1 MENKKY
7 FAFISYSHKDSEM
20 AKWLQHELEYYE
32 LPAAL
37 FEKRKDLRKEDLPK
51 SFRPV
56 FRDEDELAGGELKPQ
71 IIEALADSEYLI
83 VVCSP
88 NAVASD
94 YVDSEIQ
101 EFIKQSE
108 DNKKKIFPFI
118 IEGKPHQDENNKK
131 KECFP
136 ETLRKLS
143 EDKTASVELI
153 AGDINVHETGKGHAF
168 VKIVAGMLREK
179 TIKFADLWDRY
190 EFEKVKNER
199 IEREKKEKLQIA
211 QSRFVAE
218 KAEKLVD
225 EGDSYLARLLA
236 LEVLPKNIENP
247 ERPLTIEAELL
258 IRKSLE
264 KENAVLTGNSHYSA
278 IASVYNNDG
287 SRIYSIGTDGYM
299 CVWDATNGSL
309 LHRLFT
315 CKGDGHSL
323 CLSPDSTTVVTA
335 TGNCILMWN
344 ADTLKQQG
352 KPLIH
357 PSYVLQVVYSSN
369 GEYIYCTQPNG
380 SIMIWDKNGV
390 FVSEFK
396 DNDNIDFKSIE
407 WMNVNKDNRLFTS
420 TRESL
425 NFWDIND
432 GKIKYAG
439 NIMLPIGR
447 SHAMKFSSDGK
458 YMVAS
463 INKDVYIWDACSY
476 NDKTHTYSLTK
487 EKPLHHKGDV
497 LAIDISPDNRH
508 IVVGADN
515 YLYIWTCVF
524 HNNYY
529 LSEWKETKIMEF
541 DALIDHIC
549 YHKEK
554 NILVVSFSNS
564 DVKIIDFST
573 KCCHALPI
581 AANSMDFSLDGKFF
595 AVVSRYNYT
604 PIIYNAKNY
613 KRVFQAQTVVESIF
627 KEIDSENRVI
637 TFHENGDALLT
648 MSDTINKWKVEN
660 VSYVKTPQEL
670 IGNYDCCY
678 RTISRNGKRAIFS
691 FRSGKTL
698 LINADDNSLITLLKI
713 DTTRTKYPYPVASFS
728 HDSKYIATT
737 SKNGDAKIWDALT
750 GEMLCELPPVL
761 TPYWGNSI
769 EFSKDGTSI
778 ISANQNK
785 NAIIWK
791 WDAETNHAAFFSILE
806 GHNEK
811 VTHASFNNDGR
822 LAVTASPNKIIIW
835 DVSSCT
841 IMKEIEHADEK
852 MFVCFS
858 PDSKRI
864 LSSNGES
871 LFVWDY
877 PSLQEIIDDT
887 WKHFENRKLTE
898 EERKQYY
905 LE

>member
-1 MENKKY
+1 
-7 FAFISYSHKDSEM
+7 M
-20 AKWLQHELEYYE
+20 A
-32 LPAAL
+32 
-37 FEKRKDLRKEDLPK
+37 
-51 SFRPV
+51 
-56 FRDEDELAGGELKPQ
+56 
-71 IIEALADSEYLI
+71 
-83 VVCSP
+83 
-88 NAVASD
+88 N
-94 YVDSEIQ
+94 
-101 EFIKQSE
+101 
-108 DNKKKIFPFI
+108 
-118 IEGKPHQDENNKK
+118 
-131 KECFP
+131 
-136 ETLRKLS
+136 
-143 EDKTASVELI
+143 
-153 AGDINVHETGKGHAF
+153 
-168 VKIVAGMLREK
+168 
-179 TIKFADLWDRY
+179 
-190 EFEKVKNER
+190 
-199 IEREKKEKLQIA
+199 
-211 QSRFVAE
+211 
-218 KAEKLVD
+218 
-225 EGDSYLARLLA
+225 
-236 LEVLPKNIENP
+236 
-247 ERPLTIEAELL
+247 
-258 IRKSLE
+258 
-264 KENAVLTGNSHYSA
+264 
-278 IASVYNNDG
+278 
-287 SRIYSIGTDGYM
+287 
-299 CVWDATNGSL
+299 
-309 LHRLFT
+309 
-315 CKGDGHSL
+315 
-323 CLSPDSTTVVTA
+323 
-335 TGNCILMWN
+335 
-344 ADTLKQQG
+344 
-352 KPLIH
+352 
-357 PSYVLQVVYSSN
+357 
-369 GEYIYCTQPNG
+369 
-380 SIMIWDKNGV
+380 
-390 FVSEFK
+390 
-396 DNDNIDFKSIE
+396 
-407 WMNVNKDNRLFTS
+407 
-420 TRESL
+420 
-425 NFWDIND
+425 
-432 GKIKYAG
+432 
-439 NIMLPIGR
+439 
-447 SHAMKFSSDGK
+447 
-458 YMVAS
+458 
-463 INKDVYIWDACSY
+463 
-476 NDKTHTYSLTK
+476 
-487 EKPLHHKGDV
+487 
-497 LAIDISPDNRH
+497 
-508 IVVGADN
+508 
-515 YLYIWTCVF
+515 
-524 HNNYY
+524 
-529 LSEWKETKIMEF
+529 
-541 DALIDHIC
+541 
-549 YHKEK
+549 
-554 NILVVSFSNS
+554 
-564 DVKIIDFST
+564 
-573 KCCHALPI
+573 
-581 AANSMDFSLDGKFF
+581 
-595 AVVSRYNYT
+595 
-604 PIIYNAKNY
+604 YNAKNY